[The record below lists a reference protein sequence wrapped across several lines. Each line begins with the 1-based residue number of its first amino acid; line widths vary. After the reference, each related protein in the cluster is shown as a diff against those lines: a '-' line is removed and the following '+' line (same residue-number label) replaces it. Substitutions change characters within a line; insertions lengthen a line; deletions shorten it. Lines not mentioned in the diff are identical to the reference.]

1 MNRITAY
8 LYTRI
13 QDRLRLTRDDGGY
26 STETIVVIA
35 GLIAVALAVSAILL
49 DVIVGEAEEIEN
61 AFNG

>member
-13 QDRLRLTRDDGGY
+13 QARLRLTRDDSGY

-35 GLIAVALAVSAILL
+35 GLILMAIAVVATISAAVE
-49 DVIVGEAEEIEN
+49 GEAESIGE
-61 AFNG
+61 AFGG